1 MKTLLIVWGLTC
13 GGDAGTTAYILRT
26 GGVETWL
33 PTQNPAVAA
42 SVAGGTCVAGIP
54 AINRLSKDHPTA
66 AKVIGWSIVA
76 VRGSIVAHNAEQI
89 YKHRR

>member
-1 MKTLLIVWGLTC
+1 MKALLIVWGLTC

-33 PTQNPAVAA
+33 PTQNPAIAA
-42 SVAGGTCVAGIP
+42 TVAGGTCVAGIP
-54 AINRLSKDHPTA
+54 GIERLSKVHPRA
-66 AKVIGWSIVA
+66 AKIIGWSVVTLRA
-76 VRGSIVAHNAEQI
+76 SIVAHNAEQI